1 MTKRMTK
8 AVLGGVAGL
17 GLIVA
22 ASGAA
27 NAQSMTFA
35 GGPMKNLTIDLI
47 FWGNFCTK
55 AYCADRQDVFDYVA
69 DLASYLRGVNAPVGM
84 EPALHYYGVS
94 DITLGTWVAGTTD
107 LFGYGIGQA

>member
-69 DLASYLRGVNAPVGM
+69 DLAS
-84 EPALHYYGVS
+84 
-94 DITLGTWVAGTTD
+94 
-107 LFGYGIGQA
+107 